1 MSKTNNDD
9 NIFLVD
15 FSTINED
22 MKLLIYEEKLSNDIK
37 TNSTNLKIIDYDNTN
52 GQRTFS
58 VSRKDNSFLDNLY
71 IKIYMEE
78 NKLNDYEN
86 TFMIR
91 YKSSSNIEDIQ
102 NKSVIRK
109 SILIESYYESKDN
122 EINII
127 INRIVNKNN
136 LEMPTSDYCVYLLH
150 QNDYIRNHTF
160 YSITIKSI
168 KFINFAC
175 KSISSNNENVVRLII
190 KNIKPNQK
198 HIMVALGNI
207 KLNNNGLYHDEYF
220 AYSPLFD
227 PTESDGHKDVCLH
240 KAFRAEIFQLKS
252 ENSELNNQLNEKTIE
267 NSQLENKKKELTNQ
281 LNEKK
286 IENSKL
292 TNQLKEKKVENYY
305 IRNFGL

>member
-71 IKIYMEE
+71 IKIYMKE

-91 YKSSSNIEDIQ
+91 YKSSSNIDDIQ
-102 NKSVIRK
+102 NKFVIRK
-109 SILIESYYESKDN
+109 SISIESYYESKDN

-220 AYSPLFD
+220 AYSPLFV
-227 PTESDGHKDVCLH
+227 PTESDGHKYDCLNEED
-240 KAFRAEIFQLKS
+240 RADILKLKS
-252 ENSELNNQLNEKTIE
+252 ENS
-267 NSQLENKKKELTNQ
+267 
-281 LNEKK
+281 
-286 IENSKL
+286 
-292 TNQLKEKKVENYY
+292 
-305 IRNFGL
+305 

>member
-1 MSKTNNDD
+1 M
-9 NIFLVD
+9 
-15 FSTINED
+15 
-22 MKLLIYEEKLSNDIK
+22 
-37 TNSTNLKIIDYDNTN
+37 N
-52 GQRTFS
+52 GHRTFS

-78 NKLNDYEN
+78 NILNDYEN

-102 NKSVIRK
+102 NKFVIRNNK
-109 SILIESYYESKDN
+109 SIESYYESKDN

-175 KSISSNNENVVRLII
+175 KSISSNNENVVRLTI

-198 HIMVALGNI
+198 YIMVALGNI

-227 PTESDGHKDVCLH
+227 PTKLDGYNEDCLNEED
-240 KAFRAEIFQLKS
+240 RAHILQLKS
-252 ENSELNNQLNEKTIE
+252 ENSELNNRLNKKIIENSQLNNQLNETKIE
-267 NSQLENKKKELTNQ
+267 NSQLENTIKKKNKEILDLKLKVDNKSTIN
-281 LNEKK
+281 LILIIIIFIIIVSIGLVIIYKK
-286 IENSKL
+286 IKQSNKQIQMIL
-292 TNQLKEKKVENYY
+292 V
-305 IRNFGL
+305 